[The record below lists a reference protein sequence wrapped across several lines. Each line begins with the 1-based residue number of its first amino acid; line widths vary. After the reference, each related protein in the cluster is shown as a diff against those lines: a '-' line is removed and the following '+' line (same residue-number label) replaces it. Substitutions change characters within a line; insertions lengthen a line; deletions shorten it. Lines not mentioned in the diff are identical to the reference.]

1 MLGLVV
7 LLVLALAV
15 VACTGGS
22 LRGTSTGWS
31 PVVAEL
37 ISVDTGG
44 QLNEG
49 AAVSALDDAL
59 TVTNPRDF
67 APGQILLIDR
77 EQILVTGMENG
88 ELLVQRGVNNTRPRT
103 HPDGSAIFTLG
114 DLSTV
119 FIGTKRGEVK
129 ALEDAGSSNP
139 SLLWSYE
146 PPE

>member
-1 MLGLVV
+1 MSGLVM
-7 LLVLALAV
+7 LLALALAA

-31 PVVAEL
+31 PVAAEL

-44 QLNEG
+44 QLNGG
-49 AAVSALDDAL
+49 AAVSALDNAL

-67 APGQILLIDR
+67 TPGQILLIDR

-88 ELLVQRGVNNTRPRT
+88 DLLVQRGVNNTRPRV
-103 HPDGSAIFTLG
+103 HADGSAVFTLG

-119 FIGTKRGEVK
+119 FIGTKKGEVK
-129 ALEDAGSSNP
+129 ALEDAGSTNP